1 MKKTI
6 LVPTDFSSNALTA
19 TRYALEIAKKI
30 GANIHILHAYRPF
43 TSAFQSPLANEADVQ
58 RATMGAKKGL
68 TEFMENVEDDPHVS
82 ITSSIEKNG
91 ILEAITSFIE
101 ENNVCLVVMGTHG
114 ASGWRKDLLGSNN
127 YDVAKDVS
135 RPLLIVPE
143 HTASF
148 KLKNVVFFSDYKQGD
163 AKSLGSFD
171 KLFRDM
177 NPSYT
182 LVHIH
187 EDKKAPQ
194 EGEQQ
199 KLAEWKAILE
209 KENPMANLSTEL
221 AHVPENVDAVNEI
234 LKRLNADMTLITL
247 VDARNFFEKLLHKSL
262 ARAIILNPQ
271 TPVLLTSED
280 TE

>member
-1 MKKTI
+1 LSHT
-6 LVPTDFSSNALTA
+6 N
-19 TRYALEIAKKI
+19 RAKKQ
-30 GANIHILHAYRPF
+30 PP
-43 TSAFQSPLANEADVQ
+43 SAAAAEVSQRIIMSP
-58 RATMGAKKGL
+58 RR
-68 TEFMENVEDDPHVS
+68 
-82 ITSSIEKNG
+82 I
-91 ILEAITSFIE
+91 
-101 ENNVCLVVMGTHG
+101 LVVMGTHG
-114 ASGWRKDLLGSNN
+114 ASGWRKDLLGSNT

-135 RPLLIVPE
+135 RPLRIVPE

-221 AHVPENVDAVNEI
+221 AHVPENVDAV
-234 LKRLNADMTLITL
+234 
-247 VDARNFFEKLLHKSL
+247 
-262 ARAIILNPQ
+262 
-271 TPVLLTSED
+271 
-280 TE
+280 

>member
-82 ITSSIEKNG
+82 VTSSIEKNG

-114 ASGWRKDLLGSNN
+114 ASGWRRSE
-127 YDVAKDVS
+127 
-135 RPLLIVPE
+135 E
-143 HTASF
+143 HTSE
-148 KLKNVVFFSDYKQGD
+148 LQSREN
-163 AKSLGSFD
+163 
-171 KLFRDM
+171 
-177 NPSYT
+177 
-182 LVHIH
+182 LV
-187 EDKKAPQ
+187 
-194 EGEQQ
+194 
-199 KLAEWKAILE
+199 
-209 KENPMANLSTEL
+209 
-221 AHVPENVDAVNEI
+221 
-234 LKRLNADMTLITL
+234 
-247 VDARNFFEKLLHKSL
+247 
-262 ARAIILNPQ
+262 
-271 TPVLLTSED
+271 
-280 TE
+280 